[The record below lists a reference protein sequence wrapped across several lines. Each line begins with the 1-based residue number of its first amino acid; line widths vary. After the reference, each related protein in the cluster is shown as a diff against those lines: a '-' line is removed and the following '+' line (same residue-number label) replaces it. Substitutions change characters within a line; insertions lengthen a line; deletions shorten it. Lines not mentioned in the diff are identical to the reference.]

1 MYKKKHF
8 KKMKR
13 VKAIAIKK
21 KEMPDESPG
30 MKKSNKKK

>member
-1 MYKKKHF
+1 MN
-8 KKMKR
+8 R
-13 VKAIAIKK
+13 VKAIAFIE